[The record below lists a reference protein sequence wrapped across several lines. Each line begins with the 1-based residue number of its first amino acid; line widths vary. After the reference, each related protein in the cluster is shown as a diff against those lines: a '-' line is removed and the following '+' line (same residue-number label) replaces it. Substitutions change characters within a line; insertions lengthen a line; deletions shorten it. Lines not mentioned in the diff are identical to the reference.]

1 MAVGGHSFFA
11 KSNCKI
17 EPPNLQPNFTGNSFV
32 EPDFNLWKIVDSL
45 VCPTTISARSFTGD
59 KILELVLV
67 SFCKK
72 GMTTYREWR

>member
-1 MAVGGHSFFA
+1 MAVGGHSVFA

-45 VCPTTISARSFTGD
+45 VCPTTV
-59 KILELVLV
+59 LQPLVLGV
-67 SFCKK
+67 LPATKF
-72 GMTTYREWR
+72 